1 MSTCAYRV
9 TTPPEIRDVEVV
21 GNRVMIR
28 QFPVAEVKTESGIIV
43 QASTSKQ
50 LPWLGVVVAVGPG
63 ESAANL
69 AREAIAAIQ
78 KEVKIADEVII
89 GEAKHGNLDVQKLAG
104 GVENACRE
112 GLEAAREL
120 SKIAAFSAGF
130 RTPMQVQVGDIV
142 MFQGG
147 IWANAL
153 GVQIGPDGKETEY
166 LLVREDYIAGIRHKA
181 GTPEA
186 LRKAAEVGVVLTEG

>member
-1 MSTCAYRV
+1 MKYRV
-9 TTPPEIRDVEVV
+9 VSPVEIPDIEVV
-21 GNRVMIR
+21 GNRVMIL
-28 QFPVAEVKTESGIIV
+28 QFPVEEVQTESGIIIK
-43 QASTSKQ
+43 AETSKQ

-63 ESAANL
+63 ETAANL

-78 KEVKIADEVII
+78 KEVKIADEVILTQ
-89 GEAKHGNLDVQKLAG
+89 AKHGTLDVQKLAG
-104 GVENACRE
+104 GVENAARE
-112 GLEAAREL
+112 ALEAARE
-120 SKIAAFSAGF
+120 ITRVVAYAAGF
-130 RTPMQVQVGDIV
+130 RMPMQVQPGDIV

-153 GVQIGPDGKETEY
+153 GVALGPDGHETEY

-186 LRKAAEVGVVLTEG
+186 IRKAAKLGVVFETSPD